1 MTFGISFLAISEP
14 FHAGY
19 ILAGIDRWYAFLSDA
34 RAILRWIYPSWYFVS
49 FSCRYFFFV
58 WGTYRS
64 SLWFFDVF
72 IYVIFVLITSIMMVA
87 AWMTKVSCTVDIFV
101 FYVPFHEW
109 LEFL

>member
-49 FSCRYFFFV
+49 FSCRYFFRLGYISV
-58 WGTYRS
+58 VS
-64 SLWFFDVF
+64 VVF
-72 IYVIFVLITSIMMVA
+72 R
-87 AWMTKVSCTVDIFV
+87 C
-101 FYVPFHEW
+101 FY
-109 LEFL
+109 LSNLRLDY